1 MQILETFLCG
11 KENRPKT
18 CEDGIFCGE
27 HIVAVIDGVTAKG
40 QRLWNGHKSGFY
52 AKELLLEYFAQEH
65 VENQTAQ
72 ELFSN
77 LDKLLYRCA
86 VENHPGLKAEEYPR
100 ASVIV
105 YNDIFKEIWSY
116 GDCRCRIGA
125 TVYHHEK
132 KIDRLNEMIRSYYL
146 EYHLENGM
154 TLEELKVHDIGREA
168 IEETLHMQFAF
179 ENKTGEFG
187 YPVLNGRGIVTDMIT
202 VHKVCG
208 GEEIILASDGYPKL
222 EEDLEKSEEALKSIL
237 KSDPLCFR
245 HYPCTKG
252 IKPGNVSFDDRAF
265 CRILTGKA

>member
-11 KENRPKT
+11 KENQPDT

-40 QRLWNGHKSGFY
+40 QSLWNGHKSGYY
-52 AKELLLEYFAQEH
+52 AKELLLEYFAREQ
-65 VENQTAQ
+65 VEKQTAQ
-72 ELFSN
+72 ELFLN
-77 LDKLLYRCA
+77 LDKLLYQHA
-86 VENHPGLKAEEYPR
+86 VQKQPGLPAEEYPR

-105 YNDIFKEIWSY
+105 YNDILKEIWSY
-116 GDCRCRIGA
+116 GDCRCRIGES
-125 TVYHHEK
+125 VFFHEK
-132 KIDRLNEMIRSYYL
+132 KIDRLNEMLRSYYL
-146 EYHLENGM
+146 EYSLESGM
-154 TLEELKVHDIGREA
+154 TQEELIEHDLGRAA

-179 ENKTGEFG
+179 ENKKGEFG
-187 YPVLNGRGIVTDMIT
+187 YPVLNGMGIAPDMIT
-202 VHKVCG
+202 VHKVCA

-222 EEDLEKSEEALKSIL
+222 EEDLEKSETTLNSIL

-265 CRILTGKA
+265 CRILTGNP